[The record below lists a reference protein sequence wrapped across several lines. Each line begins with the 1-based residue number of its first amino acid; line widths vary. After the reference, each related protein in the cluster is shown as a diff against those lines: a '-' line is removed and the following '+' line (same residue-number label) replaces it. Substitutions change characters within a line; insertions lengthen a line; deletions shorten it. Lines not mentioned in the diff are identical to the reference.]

1 MGRDVPQVDGNE
13 KAGRWREA
21 LLVTACVGAAFV
33 VRAWALDRR
42 DAVDYDETYYY
53 ILGRNLLTGHG
64 YTLNG
69 LPHTAF
75 PPLYPVLV
83 GIASFFTSTIRQAT
97 SAISLLAG
105 SLLPVPVY
113 FLGRDIHGRRAGLMA
128 AAASAVFPA
137 LFFFAARMV
146 VYTEKLYFGSEPL
159 YVTLLA
165 SGMLFTWLF
174 ARYGGYGRASLA
186 GAFFGLAALVRSE
199 GPVVFAFLFLWLVIV
214 LAASR
219 RLWKWRILL
228 QTALAAISMMVVFSP
243 FLIYI
248 HQVTGQWTLGAKL
261 ANNARI
267 RGTLWEWVRENNPE
281 PFVRIHYRPT
291 KDLSQMEDMYWGV
304 SAWHREN
311 MAAQGSL
318 GSGFALAANPDWR
331 WAGVFAKTFYGGR
344 RALVPRYV
352 WAFVLFG
359 LCFPPWNALRL
370 RWWSFCLFNFL
381 AMGLLAV
388 SLYVLARH
396 ELGLLV
402 LFSVALGKGLDEAG
416 RLLAGAAGILNGRA
430 GSLAGLARFVPAAA
444 VITVMG
450 ISGIRANR
458 AGNRPGFRPGAISS
472 TAFDERVAAWLREN
486 LPAGSTVMCNKP
498 WIAVRAGMQWRVSP
512 VGTPEEILRYAL
524 KHKFDYVLL
533 GPWQVP
539 KPVPGT
545 PLYPY
550 FTRTF
555 TDGDELF
562 LLDLTGRDGATAPPA
577 AGGLPGKSLD
587 RRESAGDNSPG

>member
-1 MGRDVPQVDGNE
+1 MRLAFMGRDVLQASYDE

-69 LPHTAF
+69 LRHTAF

-113 FLGRDIHGRRAGLMA
+113 FLGRDVHGRRAGLMA
-128 AAASAVFPA
+128 AGAAAVFPA

-165 SGMLFTWLF
+165 SGMLFIWLF
-174 ARYGGYGRASLA
+174 ARRGGYGRALLA
-186 GAFFGLAALVRSE
+186 GGFFGLAALVRSE
-199 GPVVFAFLFLWLVIV
+199 GPVVFFFLFLWLVIV
-214 LAASR
+214 LAVSR
-219 RLWKWRILL
+219 RLWKWRVLM
-228 QTALAAISMMVVFSP
+228 QTVVVAVSMMVVFSP

-267 RGTLWEWVRENNPE
+267 RNTLWQWVRRGEPD

-331 WAGVFAKTFYGGR
+331 WGSVFAGTFYRGSG
-344 RALVPRYV
+344 A
-352 WAFVLFG
+352 
-359 LCFPPWNALRL
+359 ALRVDICPA
-370 RWWSFCLFNFL
+370 WSFFS
-381 AMGLLAV
+381 AV
-388 SLYVLARH
+388 ECASGAVVVVLPLQFPCDGAAC
-396 ELGLLV
+396 GV
-402 LFSVALGKGLDEAG
+402 VVC
-416 RLLAGAAGILNGRA
+416 AGASRAGIA
-430 GSLAGLARFVPAAA
+430 G
-444 VITVMG
+444 
-450 ISGIRANR
+450 
-458 AGNRPGFRPGAISS
+458 
-472 TAFDERVAAWLREN
+472 AF
-486 LPAGSTVMCNKP
+486 
-498 WIAVRAGMQWRVSP
+498 
-512 VGTPEEILRYAL
+512 
-524 KHKFDYVLL
+524 L
-533 GPWQVP
+533 G
-539 KPVPGT
+539 
-545 PLYPY
+545 
-550 FTRTF
+550 
-555 TDGDELF
+555 
-562 LLDLTGRDGATAPPA
+562 
-577 AGGLPGKSLD
+577 
-587 RRESAGDNSPG
+587 SAG